1 MTKRQKRVL
10 KIKLEAEK
18 FLIKN
23 GQMNSRDLVFL
34 LGKHKHYQVTP
45 MQLAFILKTS
55 NRVDKISPGVY
66 QMKET
71 S

>member
-45 MQLAFILKTS
+45 FELSGIIRSSDRIEKL
-55 NRVDKISPGVY
+55 SPGLY
-66 QMKET
+66 CFKET
-71 S
+71 